1 MTLFDLYGSKTV
13 FLLDYFIFVIGIKTV
28 KNRKE
33 PHQSPDFLGYW
44 FTNLKSKIVN
54 HKSAISIPTNHLYL
68 NFDTEWLRQYGL
80 K

>member
-28 KNRKE
+28 KTQKNHVKDE
-33 PHQSPDFLGYW
+33 EFTEHSS
-44 FTNLKSKIVN
+44 TNLKSKIVN